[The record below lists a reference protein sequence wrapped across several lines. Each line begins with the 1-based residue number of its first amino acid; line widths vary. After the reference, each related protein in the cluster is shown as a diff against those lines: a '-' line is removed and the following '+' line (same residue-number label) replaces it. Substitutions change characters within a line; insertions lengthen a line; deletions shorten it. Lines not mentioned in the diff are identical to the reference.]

1 MRVTFVLPPPNLS
14 GGIRVLAI
22 YAERLRRRGHDVFA
36 VAPMERTPTLREVAR
51 AVLKQRRWPF
61 RRRRPSH
68 FDGLGVSLRR
78 VPHPAPITDIDLP
91 DADVVVAT
99 WWETAEWV
107 SRLSPAKGAKVHFMQ
122 DYEVWFAPIERLDAT
137 CRLPFP
143 KIVLTGWMRD
153 LLREKFGREPLAVV
167 PNSVDTWLFNSPP
180 RSRRTPA
187 TVGTMYSPSAYKG
200 CDVCIRA
207 VQIAR
212 RDVPG
217 LRFRVVGNSRP
228 LPSLPLPRNTEFT
241 LQARDRELR
250 NVYAACDVWLFGS
263 RQEGFGLPILEAM
276 ACRTP
281 VIATPAG
288 AAPDILKK
296 GGGVLVSHESP
307 QAMAREIVRICS
319 LPEGSWRELSA
330 NARRAVEGYTWDDA
344 TDRFEQALQQVAAWK
359 EPSPLS
365 PPPRR
370 HSGLEGSEA
379 LGIP

>member
-22 YAERLRRRGHDVFA
+22 YAERLRRRGHEVFA
-36 VAPMERTPTLREVAR
+36 VAPMERAPTLREVAR
-51 AVLKQRRWPF
+51 ALLKQRRWPF
-61 RRRRPSH
+61 RRKRRSH
-68 FDGLGVSLRR
+68 FDGLGVPLQRL
-78 VPHPAPITDIDLP
+78 PHPAPVTDVDLP

-122 DYEVWFAPIERLDAT
+122 DYEVWFAPVERLDAT

-153 LLREKFGREPLAVV
+153 LLREKFGREPLAVI
-167 PNSVDTWLFNSPP
+167 PNSVDAWLFNAPP
-180 RSRRTPA
+180 RRRRTPP

-200 CDVCIRA
+200 CDVCIDA

-212 RDVPG
+212 REVRG
-217 LRFRVVGNSRP
+217 LGFRVVGNSRP

-241 LQARDRELR
+241 LQARDRELS
-250 NVYAACDVWLFGS
+250 NVYAACDIWLFGS

-288 AAPDILKK
+288 AAPDILRS
-296 GGGVLVSHESP
+296 GGGVLVPHDSP
-307 QAMAREIVRICS
+307 EAMAREIVRICS
-319 LPEGSWRELSA
+319 LPPIAWCELSA
-330 NARRAVEGYTWDDA
+330 CARRAVEGYSWDDA
-344 TDRFEQALQQVAAWK
+344 ADRFEQVLQQVAAGK
-359 EPSPLS
+359 QPQ
-365 PPPRR
+365 
-370 HSGLEGSEA
+370 
-379 LGIP
+379 IPNSAIGTAGKRVGV